1 MKHRTFIRLATTALA
16 ALTVGTFAIAGQEP
30 NHQPFNDG
38 GRKTFTI
45 DVALD
50 AGTLVINH
58 VDPSKPPTDQNRGDT
73 LVIDGTVY
81 PGYTLPSGINATNDP
96 NAPGGIGKI
105 RCRALVLVP
114 LADIT
119 TPGASFVT
127 EMYSLPND
135 DRMMLVDG
143 LGANLFKTVRRA
155 ILGGTR
161 DFEGAT
167 GEAVE
172 TNLGTNA
179 SGACNLRIQFKLRR
193 SEHR

>member
-1 MKHRTFIRLATTALA
+1 MKNRAFVCPALAALA
-16 ALTVGTFAIAGQEP
+16 ALTAGTFAIAGQEA
-30 NHQPFNDG
+30 NHQFFNDG

-50 AGTLVINH
+50 AGTLVVNH
-58 VDPSKPPTDQNRGDT
+58 VDPSQPPMEQFRGDT

-81 PGYTLPSGINATNDP
+81 PGGTLPSGLNASNDP
-96 NAPGGIGKI
+96 NGPGGIGKI
-105 RCRALVLVP
+105 RCRALILVP
-114 LADIT
+114 SADVT

-127 EMYSLPND
+127 ELYSLPND
-135 DRMMLVDG
+135 DRILLVDG

-161 DFEGAT
+161 DFEGIT
-167 GEAVE
+167 GDAIE

-179 SGACNLRIQFKLRR
+179 SGACNLRIQFKLRK
-193 SEHR
+193 SDHH